1 MLCLKKGKCF
11 MNSKD
16 LFKRLYSFK
25 GYEKD
30 GPNSNVTSEKK
41 KVLLHMIHTPKLCTF
56 YQLEILLEFSTIQPK
71 TVEKFRQKG
80 AF

>member
-41 KVLLHMIHTPKLCTF
+41 KVD
-56 YQLEILLEFSTIQPK
+56 S
-71 TVEKFRQKG
+71 
-80 AF
+80 